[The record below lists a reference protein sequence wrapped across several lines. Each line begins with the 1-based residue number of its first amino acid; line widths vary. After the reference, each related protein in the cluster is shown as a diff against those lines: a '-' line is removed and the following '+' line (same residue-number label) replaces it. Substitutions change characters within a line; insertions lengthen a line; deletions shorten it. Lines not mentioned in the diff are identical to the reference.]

1 MTDPTDAQALID
13 FARANMKPTVVPSV
27 DGRLAH
33 LVTTTYQNVT
43 EIDLDDYR
51 PNPARHTG
59 TAKLRSPESF
69 LAYLTQ
75 LGIHTGGAWEHQTGY
90 YGNPDDLT
98 VTAVLNDDGGLPGH
112 GDYRAVLTYERT
124 DEWRAWTGANNQLAS
139 ATTFAEFI
147 EDWRHTIVEPDAA
160 SIVDMIRSFRAT
172 RKVTWKDE
180 IDDQNGDRSLQF
192 TTETTAGSTR
202 AGTIPIPDLFVVE
215 MPPFIGAAPVQ
226 LEARF
231 KYQVDDGGARFG
243 IKLVQPALVLRQA
256 FEAELVALAGGLP
269 EGTTI
274 MLGSPAR

>member
-1 MTDPTDAQALID
+1 MTDPSDAQALID
-13 FARANMKPTVVPSV
+13 FARQSLKAQVVPAV
-27 DGRLAH
+27 DGRLAY
-33 LVTTTYQNVT
+33 LVHPNTQVSTA
-43 EIDLDDYR
+43 IDLDDYR

-59 TAKLRSPESF
+59 TARLRSPESF
-69 LAYLTQ
+69 LAYLHQ
-75 LGIHTGGAWEHQTGY
+75 LGVHTGGDWEEQTGY

-124 DEWRAWTGANNQLAS
+124 DEWRAWTDANNQLAS

-160 SIVDMIRSFRAT
+160 SIVDMIRSFKAT

-215 MPPFIGAAPVQ
+215 MPPFIGAEPVQ

-256 FEAELVALAGGLP
+256 FEAELASLADQLP
-269 EGTTI
+269 EGTPI
-274 MLGSPAR
+274 MLGAPAR